1 MSSSGRL
8 GPFDFRAWFAQPP
21 SAPDAYS
28 RALIFLERGR
38 PAEAL
43 RELEVALAQDPDGPA
58 RARIHNKRGVA
69 LIALGERE
77 AAIEAFCTALDC
89 SETAAPAPALVS
101 LGNLFL
107 DSGHPRDA
115 VDYYRAALRADA
127 GYALAQANLAAALR
141 ALGDR
146 AGSVRALRAAARLE
160 GRRGPGRA

>member
-1 MSSSGRL
+1 MSSS
-8 GPFDFRAWFAQPP
+8 GPFDFRAWFAEPP
-21 SAPDAYS
+21 AAPDAYS
-28 RALIFLERGR
+28 RALVFLERGR
-38 PAEAL
+38 PGEAL
-43 RELEVALAQDPDGPA
+43 RELDAALAQNPDGPA

-77 AAIEAFCTALDC
+77 AAIEAFCSALDC
-89 SETAAPAPALVS
+89 SETAAPALVS
-101 LGNLFL
+101 LGNSFL
-107 DSGHPRDA
+107 ESGHPRDA